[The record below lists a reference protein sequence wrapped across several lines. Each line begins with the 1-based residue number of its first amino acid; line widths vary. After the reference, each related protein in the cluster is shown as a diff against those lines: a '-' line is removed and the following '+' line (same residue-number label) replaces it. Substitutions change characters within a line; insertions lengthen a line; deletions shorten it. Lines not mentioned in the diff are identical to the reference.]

1 MLELRP
7 NCECCD
13 CNLSPD
19 STEARI
25 CSFECTFCALC
36 DESKFYGVCPNCC
49 GELLPRPR
57 RTASALAN
65 NPASTKRILKQH
77 HIKDFDLMPMNEMF
91 VRRNHTEKLVAG
103 YIGQLVFSYSRLVTS
118 LHLCVAWHNE
128 GKELDSYSS
137 KAEDFAAADLIKK
150 IENQAHVKFIDKPE
164 GLMKYKQWASEA
176 HQLRQERNTIMHS
189 RWGIEAFGRHAIA
202 VTTPVFV
209 EPIKEREFTSKQL
222 RELCN
227 KCEQLNTELNKLRKE
242 YPL

>member
-13 CNLSPD
+13 CNLPPD
-19 STEARI
+19 STDARI
-25 CSFECTFCALC
+25 CSFECTFCASC
-36 DESKFYGVCPNCC
+36 DESKFYGVCPNCG

-57 RTASALAN
+57 RPASELAK

-77 HIKDFDLMPMNEMF
+77 DIKDFNLMPTNEMF
-91 VRRNHTEKLVAG
+91 IRRNHTEKLVAG
-103 YIGQLVFSYSRLVTS
+103 YIGQLVFAYSRFVTG
-118 LHLCVAWHNE
+118 LHLCVGWHNE

-137 KAEDFAAADLIKK
+137 KAEDFVAADLIRK
-150 IENQAHVKFIDKPE
+150 IENQAHVKFEDKSE

-189 RWGIEAFGRHAIA
+189 RWGIETYGKHAIA
-202 VTTPVFV
+202 VTTPVLV
-209 EPIKEREFTSKQL
+209 EPIKDRELTSKQL

-227 KCEQLNTELNKLRKE
+227 KCEQLNTELNKLRNE